1 VERVFTLDEAL
12 LLLPELT
19 TLLTELRAAHGELL
33 ARVPPQGEH
42 LSTGNGSPAAASA
55 LSAVERRYVSLLQR
69 IESMGAVVRDAQT
82 GLVDFA
88 ATREG
93 APVYLCWRLG
103 EPTIGFWHP
112 RDTGIAGRQP
122 L

>member
-12 LLLPELT
+12 ELLPALSE
-19 TLLTELRAAHGELL
+19 LLTELQTAHRELL
-33 ARVPPQGEH
+33 ELVPPQAEH
-42 LSTGNGSPAAASA
+42 LSTGNGSPSAASA
-55 LSAVERRYVSLLQR
+55 LSAAERRYVSVLQR
-69 IESMGAVVRDAQT
+69 VDSMGVVVRDAET

-103 EPTIGFWHP
+103 ETTIGFWHP
-112 RDTGIAGRQP
+112 RDTGIAGRRP

>member
-1 VERVFTLDEAL
+1 
-12 LLLPELT
+12 
-19 TLLTELRAAHGELL
+19 
-33 ARVPPQGEH
+33 VPPQGEH

-69 IESMGAVVRDAQT
+69 IESMGVVVRDAQT